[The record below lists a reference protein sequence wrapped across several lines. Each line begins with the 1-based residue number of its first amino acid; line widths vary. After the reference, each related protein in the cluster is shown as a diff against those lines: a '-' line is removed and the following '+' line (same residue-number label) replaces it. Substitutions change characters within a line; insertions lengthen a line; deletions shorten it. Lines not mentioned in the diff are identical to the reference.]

1 LRQYLLS
8 IYPDLIIRLLED
20 PPGPPVRAT
29 FMMKIK
35 TESNSENLNNFT
47 NKVYSEVRKVA
58 SKEDLVD
65 L

>member
-1 LRQYLLS
+1 
-8 IYPDLIIRLLED
+8 
-20 PPGPPVRAT
+20 
-29 FMMKIK
+29 MKLK